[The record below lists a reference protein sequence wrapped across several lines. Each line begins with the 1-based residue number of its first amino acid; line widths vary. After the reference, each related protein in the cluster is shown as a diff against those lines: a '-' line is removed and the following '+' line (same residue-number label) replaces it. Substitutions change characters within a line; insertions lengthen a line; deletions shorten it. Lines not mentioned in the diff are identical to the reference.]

1 MKKYIAP
8 KIEIGKV
15 RIERGFMLSGNPTE
29 ESYSTEEIRLGDYYL
44 IF

>member
-15 RIERGFMLSGNPTE
+15 RIERGFMLSGNPVE
-29 ESYSTEEIRLGDYYL
+29 ESYSSEEIRLGDYL